1 MRKIMIMGTGA
12 QGSTIAKRM
21 QEEPSIEEIVCA
33 DYDMRAAEELE
44 KSLSKAKAVQVN
56 AKNVAE
62 IVKAAQG
69 CELIVN
75 GLPPEFNMGVMD
87 AALEVGACYQDMAS
101 DAEDDD
107 FVRGIRKQLGRDPEF
122 KDAGLSALMNC
133 GSAPGIA
140 NLIVRESVDKFE
152 SVDTI
157 EILIFEGVWTT
168 RFIPFWWAPDTA
180 FADMVDEPV
189 IFENGEFKTVPP
201 FNNPEWV
208 DFPGLGKRRMYDH
221 HHEEPVTMGLLAD
234 KYLKGAKNICFRYGG
249 PGCEMAKGFYE
260 MGLLSD
266 EPVEVD
272 GAPVIPMR
280 LISRLTPP
288 APKYK
293 QEIQEVIDEG
303 IESDEGVFLVRVDGK
318 MDGGDVRIDSYL
330 TAPGLRESF
339 EKAGISHESYL
350 TGQSAFLFT
359 KMLVNDKIDLKGVFP
374 PEALDANARAY
385 YLQEA
390 AKFELIV
397 DEVLQRR
404 LF

>member
-1 MRKIMIMGTGA
+1 MKKIMVMGAGA
-12 QGSTIAKRM
+12 QGSVIAQRL
-21 QEEPSIEEIVCA
+21 QEEPSVTEIVCA
-33 DYDMRAAEELE
+33 DYDARAAQELE

-56 AKNVAE
+56 GKNVAE

-75 GLPPEFNMGVMD
+75 GLPPEFNVGVMD
-87 AALEVGACYQDMAS
+87 AAVEVGACYQDMAS
-101 DAEDDD
+101 GAEDDD
-107 FVRGIRKQLGRDPEF
+107 FVLGVRKQLGRDQEF

-140 NLIVRESVDKFE
+140 NLISREAADKFE

-157 EILIFEGVWTT
+157 EILVFEGVWTSH
-168 RFIPFWWAPDTA
+168 FIPFWWAPDTA
-180 FADMVDEPV
+180 FGDMVDEPV
-189 IFENGEFKTVPP
+189 VYENGEFKTVPP

-260 MGLLSD
+260 MGLLSS

-280 LISRLTPP
+280 LVSKLTPP

-293 QEIQEVIDEG
+293 QEIQQVIDEG
-303 IESDEGVFLVRVDGK
+303 IETDEGILLVRVDGT
-318 MDGGDVRIDSYL
+318 MDGGAVRIDSYL
-330 TAPGLRESF
+330 TAPGLRDSF
-339 EKAGISHESYL
+339 DKSGISHESYL
-350 TGQSAFLFT
+350 TGQSAYLFT
-359 KMLVNDKIDLKGVFP
+359 KMLVNNKIDLKGVFP
-374 PEALDANARAY
+374 PEALDTDARAY

-390 AKFELIV
+390 AKFDLVV

>member
-1 MRKIMIMGTGA
+1 MKKIMVMGTGA
-12 QGSTIAKRM
+12 QGSVIARRL
-21 QEEPSIEEIVCA
+21 QEEPCVTEIVCA
-33 DYDMRAAEELE
+33 DYDTRAAQELE
-44 KSLSKAKAVQVN
+44 KSLSKAKAIQVN

-101 DAEDDD
+101 GAEDDD

-189 IFENGEFKTVPP
+189 IFENGKFKTVPP

-280 LISRLTPP
+280 LISKLTPP
-288 APKYK
+288 APKYR
-293 QEIQEVIDEG
+293 QEIQQVIDEG

-339 EKAGISHESYL
+339 EKASISHESYL

>member
-1 MRKIMIMGTGA
+1 MKKIMVMGTGA
-12 QGSTIAKRM
+12 QGSVIARRL
-21 QEEPSIEEIVCA
+21 QEEPCVTEIVCA
-33 DYDMRAAEELE
+33 DYDTRAAQELE
-44 KSLSKAKAVQVN
+44 KSLSKAKAIQVN

-62 IVKAAQG
+62 IVKAAQR

-101 DAEDDD
+101 GAEDDD

-189 IFENGEFKTVPP
+189 IFENGKFKTVPP

-280 LISRLTPP
+280 LISKLTPP
-288 APKYK
+288 APKYR
-293 QEIQEVIDEG
+293 QEIQQVIDEG

-339 EKAGISHESYL
+339 EKASISHESYL